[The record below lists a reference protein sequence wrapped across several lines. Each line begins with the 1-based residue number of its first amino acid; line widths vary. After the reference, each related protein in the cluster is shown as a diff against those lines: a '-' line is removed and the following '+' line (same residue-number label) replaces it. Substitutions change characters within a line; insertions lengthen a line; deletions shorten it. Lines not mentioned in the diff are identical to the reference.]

1 MSSSNEGL
9 SEDHF
14 KKLMNVITGMKRE
27 MEDKFTMSMDE
38 LQRKV
43 TASQEDTS
51 AQVIIE
57 LKQRSYQF
65 RRKGNEAH
73 F

>member
-43 TASQEDTS
+43 TASQEDTL
-51 AQVIIE
+51 AQV
-57 LKQRSYQF
+57 
-65 RRKGNEAH
+65 NH
-73 F
+73 